1 MKTEKWALPSWS
13 PHESFERLGWRRAA
27 IIAAWV
33 IVALPAASVRAELI
47 DRVLAKVGERV
58 VTLSDVRMVQRFG
71 LIDAGASDR
80 VVLDRLIERFLVLEE
95 VERFAPAEPPAADV
109 QQRADVVRGRFAS
122 EEEFASALRLS
133 GIEAARIHQWARNDL
148 RIEQYL
154 EQRFAGTVEPTA
166 DDIETYLRQH
176 RADLE
181 REAGAADAA
190 ALERLVRERVAR
202 ERRDAVVAE
211 WIDGLR
217 SRARISVNPPL

>member
-1 MKTEKWALPSWS
+1 MKSGDRASSSWS
-13 PHESFERLGWRRAA
+13 PHGFIARGPRVAV
-27 IIAAWV
+27 AAWV
-33 IVALPAASVRAELI
+33 LLALPGASARAELV
-47 DRVLAKVGERV
+47 DRVLAKVGERLI
-58 VTLSDVRMVQRFG
+58 TLSDVRMVQRFG
-71 LIDAGASDR
+71 LIDAGTSDR

-95 VERFAPAEPPAADV
+95 VERYAPAEPPTADV
-109 QQRADVVRGRFAS
+109 QRRVDEVRGRFAS
-122 EEEFASALRLS
+122 EDEFASALRLS

-166 DDIETYLRQH
+166 DDIEAYLRQH

-181 REAGAADAA
+181 QEAGAADAA
-190 ALERLVRERVAR
+190 ALERLVRERVTR
-202 ERRDAVVAE
+202 ERRAAMVDE

>member
-1 MKTEKWALPSWS
+1 MGSGDRASSSWK
-13 PHESFERLGWRRAA
+13 PRGFIARRRRVAVF
-27 IIAAWV
+27 AAWV
-33 IVALPAASVRAELI
+33 LLALPCGSARAELV
-47 DRVLAKVGERV
+47 DRVLAKVGERLI
-58 VTLSDVRMVQRFG
+58 TLSDVRMVQRFG

-80 VVLDRLIERFLVLEE
+80 LVLDRLIERFLVLEE
-95 VERFAPAEPPAADV
+95 VERYAPAEPPAADV
-109 QQRADVVRGRFAS
+109 QRRVDEVRGRFAS
-122 EEEFASALRLS
+122 EEAFASALRLS

-148 RIEQYL
+148 RIQQYL

-166 DDIETYLRQH
+166 DDIETYLGQH

-190 ALERLVRERVAR
+190 ALERLVRERVTR
-202 ERRDAVVAE
+202 ERRAAMVDE